1 MRKHDTLRGRY
12 SGSRIK
18 DPKHQGEHPK
28 EENYTSAQDYNT
40 SLKSHHG
47 GESRKAGSREEDG
60 FYRGD
65 EDHEK
70 RVQGGRNVKR
80 RDDYSEHDRD
90 TVVGLSKYEG
100 SEFERERS
108 ELKTRREDIMQDRD
122 AGHSGSR
129 DREKRREVRDDK
141 YHSEKRQRREVREH
155 SSEKGSKGIQTE
167 DYYEKANWKVEEY
180 KERESKQ
187 KNDDERRIRDRELDH
202 LNGRGENKRST
213 EEDYQERDIKHKN
226 VDAEQRRGKDRELEH
241 SKGRGDKERDT
252 DEYERNHHK
261 REEHKERDKKRNKV
275 DSEQGRHESKHER
288 RKDSREHAKEGG
300 HKSHRH
306 HESKNRKQEDVDQ
319 ESLHGV
325 EGRTHRSHKKHHKH
339 RERSR
344 GVSAEEEHER
354 KKQKQQEVDD

>member
-1 MRKHDTLRGRY
+1 MRKHETLRGRY
-12 SGSRIK
+12 SASRSK
-18 DPKHQGEHPK
+18 DLKYQGEHPK

-60 FYRGD
+60 FYRAD

-70 RVQGGRNVKR
+70 RVQGGRNLKR

-90 TVVGLSKYEG
+90 TVEGLSKYEG

-108 ELKTRREDIMQDRD
+108 ELKTRREDVMQDRD

-129 DREKRREVRDDK
+129 DREKHREVRDDK
-141 YHSEKRQRREVREH
+141 YHNEKRQRREVREH
-155 SSEKGSKGIQTE
+155 SSEKGSKGLQTE

-180 KERESKQ
+180 KEREFKQ
-187 KNDDERRIRDRELDH
+187 KNDDERRIWDREFDH
-202 LNGRGENKRST
+202 SNERGENKRST
-213 EEDYQERDIKHKN
+213 EEEYQERDIKHKN
-226 VDAEQRRGKDRELEH
+226 VDAEQRHGKDKELEH
-241 SKGRGDKERDT
+241 SKGRGHKERDS
-252 DEYERNHHK
+252 DEYERSHQK

-275 DSEQGRHESKHER
+275 DSEQGNYESKRER

-325 EGRTHRSHKKHHKH
+325 ERRTHRSHKKHHKH

-354 KKQKQQEVDD
+354 KKHKQQEMDH